1 MFSILELCIKTNN
14 KILAKEIIRI
24 ELFFSPYNYIS
35 VNIDINKIHFQKSI
49 FPIFWRTQKKFHCS
63 CITLCSTH
71 AKLLEELHFVDSV
84 FHTFSH
90 QRVMFDL
97 EL

>member
-1 MFSILELCIKTNN
+1 MS
-14 KILAKEIIRI
+14 
-24 ELFFSPYNYIS
+24 FFFPLYNYIS

-63 CITLCSTH
+63 CIILCSTH
-71 AKLLEELHFVDSV
+71 TKLLEELHVVDSM

-90 QRVMFDL
+90 QRVMLDL